1 MISSRATVCIALPS
15 EPAYSETFLQA
26 HIDRLASAVSY
37 LPDYP
42 VDLSRLL
49 SQESIADAG
58 DQVRQKAR
66 MCWHRFYLNPVKKR
80 SLKKLFRLHKI
91 NILLA
96 EYGLT
101 GIAVLDI
108 CKDLNIPLVVHFHGS
123 DAYSIDVIEEHR
135 LAYQDLFD
143 YASAIIAASRHM
155 EEQLVKLGAPGEKV
169 FYNPYGVEI
178 NKFHRADVLSSPLRV
193 LSVGR
198 FVEKKAPYLTILA
211 FAKVLQRLPEARLV
225 MVGGGLL
232 HDVCSKLIKAM
243 HIEHAV
249 ELKGILNHEKVAALM
264 QRSRVFVQHSLMPAS
279 GDAEGTPVA
288 ILEAGAAG
296 LPVVSTKHAGIS
308 EVVINA
314 KTGFLV
320 DEGDVDNMAESI
332 YRLLA
337 NPELAREMSRNA
349 REHIA
354 VSFNMDQSIERLR
367 ILLES
372 CVTNGVTGYDVPSQV
387 ISDRRPAVSLEK

>member
-1 MISSRATVCIALPS
+1 
-15 EPAYSETFLQA
+15 
-26 HIDRLASAVSY
+26 
-37 LPDYP
+37 
-42 VDLSRLL
+42 
-49 SQESIADAG
+49 
-58 DQVRQKAR
+58 
-66 MCWHRFYLNPVKKR
+66 
-80 SLKKLFRLHKI
+80 
-91 NILLA
+91 
-96 EYGLT
+96 
-101 GIAVLDI
+101 
-108 CKDLNIPLVVHFHGS
+108 
-123 DAYSIDVIEEHR
+123 
-135 LAYQDLFD
+135 
-143 YASAIIAASRHM
+143 
-155 EEQLVKLGAPGEKV
+155 
-169 FYNPYGVEI
+169 VEI
-178 NKFHRADVLSSPLRV
+178 DKFHRADVLSSPLRV

-372 CVTNGVTGYDVPSQV
+372 CVINGVNGYDVPSQV